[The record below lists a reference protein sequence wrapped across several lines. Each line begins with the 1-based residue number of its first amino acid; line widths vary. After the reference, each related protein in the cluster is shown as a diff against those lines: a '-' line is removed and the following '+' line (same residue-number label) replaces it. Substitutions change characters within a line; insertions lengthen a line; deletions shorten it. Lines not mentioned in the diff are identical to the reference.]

1 MKEFVTLKG
10 TGVATVEGTVT
21 YANKTNAS
29 NNLAK
34 AIADYLCSI
43 NTYLSEYCE
52 CGNGKVLSIEGSEIK
67 IGFYPYSPAYMHIC
81 IGYAGDI
88 STTVENTFAEVI
100 YIDKTEIS
108 TTVVGNTG
116 VSTMTVQVVKNQNTF
131 MLLPETGTSIRAGI
145 LEDDK
150 NNVCVGIFD
159 SWYAQNGE
167 RRYFISFFNNSASLN
182 YDKKILKIP
191 ASLAIA
197 NGGYRR
203 YLERTI
209 KHIYYIFSSS
219 TLATNS
225 VVEIDDKEYLVLGD
239 QRLMCFTE
247 D

>member
-1 MKEFVTLKG
+1 MKELMTFKG
-10 TGVATVEGTVT
+10 TGVATVEDGGTCHNT
-21 YANKTNAS
+21 TNATR
-29 NNLAK
+29 NLAK

-52 CGNGKVLSIEGSEIK
+52 CRNGKVLSIEGSEIK
-67 IGFYPYSPAYMHIC
+67 IAFYPYTTAYMYIC

-100 YIDKTEIS
+100 HKNRTEIS
-108 TTVVGNTG
+108 TTEVGNTG

-131 MLLPETGTSIRAGI
+131 MLLPETGTSIMAGI

-167 RRYFISFFNNSASLN
+167 QRYFTSFFNNSASLN

-197 NGGYRR
+197 NGSYKI
-203 YLERTI
+203 YTERTI
-209 KHIYYIFSSS
+209 KHIYYILSSS

-225 VVEIDDKEYLVLGD
+225 VVEIDDKEYLVLGG

>member
-1 MKEFVTLKG
+1 MKELVTLKG

-21 YANKTNAS
+21 YTNKTNAS

-52 CGNGKVLSIEGSEIK
+52 CRDGKVLSIEGSDIK
-67 IGFYPYSPAYMHIC
+67 LAFYQYSTGHIYIC
-81 IGYAGDI
+81 IGYVGDI
-88 STTVENTFAEVI
+88 STSVQKTF
-100 YIDKTEIS
+100 TEIIKKDTIGIDI
-108 TTVVGNTG
+108 TTVGNTG
-116 VSTMTVQVVKNQNTF
+116 VATTTVRVVKNQNTF
-131 MLLPETGTSIRAGI
+131 MLLSETGTSIRAGI

-159 SWYAQNGE
+159 NWYAQNGE
-167 RRYFISFFNNSASLN
+167 QRYFTSFFDDCASLN

-191 ASLAIA
+191 ASLAIT
-197 NGGYRR
+197 NGAYRI

-209 KHIYYIFSSS
+209 KHIYYILSSS

-225 VVEIDDKEYLVLGD
+225 VVEIDDKEYLVLGGK
-239 QRLMCFTE
+239 RLMCFTE